1 MCLARYSLCTYTD
14 IQAVDTPVSEK
25 KRSMNHTAV
34 LLSWRASALNGTL
47 QPLSRSRAW
56 IVALTTRDYMQVLY
70 ISHTLWGPFIIR
82 LEKKKVCLQVN
93 KSTWVYKSLLG
104 KKKNTHSIQKHTCL
118 TRFFF
123 VCLNDVQCPLPSL
136 WMGNLSYV
144 KSYLT
149 FTLIKNVCWGQYQK
163 TKRPFSMWHQFQH
176 SVGIKSWYW
185 WLAGVFQSV
194 ISGLAPRHRTTGR
207 VVDPGVEPHE
217 WQTATM
223 TGT

>member
-104 KKKNTHSIQKHTCL
+104 KKKTHTAYKSTHVSPGFSLSAWMMSNVHFQVCEWGIYHTL
-118 TRFFF
+118 
-123 VCLNDVQCPLPSL
+123 
-136 WMGNLSYV
+136 
-144 KSYLT
+144 K
-149 FTLIKNVCWGQYQK
+149 
-163 TKRPFSMWHQFQH
+163 
-176 SVGIKSWYW
+176 
-185 WLAGVFQSV
+185 V
-194 ISGLAPRHRTTGR
+194 I
-207 VVDPGVEPHE
+207 
-217 WQTATM
+217 
-223 TGT
+223 